1 MNIARNSLTAPIAA
15 IRHFTIHDG
24 PGIRTTVFV
33 KGCPLQCSWCH
44 NPECI
49 NSFPQ
54 LLFHQKLCI
63 SCGRCIKVCPQGAI
77 KYNLGNLSI
86 DRTICQNCGKCSS
99 VCLPRALSI
108 CGEKSKC
115 VDEVLKEVLQDKVFY
130 AENGGVT
137 ASGGE
142 PLLYPDFFAELFSC
156 LHRESIHTAL
166 DTSGAVAFEAFQKV
180 LPETDLVLYD
190 LKGMDSYFHT
200 VNTGLDNKLILDN
213 LRKVGEFG
221 VPIEIRMPIVPGLND
236 SQEELE
242 AAGEFLASIK
252 SIKQVKLLAWHKSS
266 DKYFSAG
273 MTERM
278 NVDIIPPGKREM
290 QNAQMAIS
298 RKFPGEIII
307 P

>member
-1 MNIARNSLTAPIAA
+1 
-15 IRHFTIHDG
+15 
-24 PGIRTTVFV
+24 
-33 KGCPLQCSWCH
+33 
-44 NPECI
+44 
-49 NSFPQ
+49 
-54 LLFHQKLCI
+54 
-63 SCGRCIKVCPQGAI
+63 
-77 KYNLGNLSI
+77 LGNLSI

-99 VCLPRALSI
+99 VCPPRALSI

-252 SIKQVKLLAWHKSS
+252 SIEKVKLLAWHKSS